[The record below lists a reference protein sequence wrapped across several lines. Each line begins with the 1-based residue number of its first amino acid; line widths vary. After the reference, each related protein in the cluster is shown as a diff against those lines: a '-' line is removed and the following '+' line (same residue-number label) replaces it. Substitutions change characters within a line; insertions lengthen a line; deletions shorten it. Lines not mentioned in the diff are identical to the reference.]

1 MRLTRFAAVF
11 AVTLT
16 TLSLLPAA
24 AAAQTQQQRRTGET
38 AAPAAAPASAQPVAS
53 TQTAEETRRDLE
65 ELLKQYPPSLPR
77 ILRLDPSLLGN
88 PTYLQPYPALATFLA
103 QHPEIGHNPGYFFAE
118 YEANWGDQRFRMTP
132 QDRSIEMW
140 RNAIESFSIGLI
152 IMAIAGAVLWLIKT
166 LIDQR
171 RWSRLSKIQME
182 VHSKLMDRFSNNE
195 DLLAYIQT
203 PSGKRFLE
211 SAPIPLDSPRAINAP
226 LGRILWSAQAGAVAT
241 VLGMGVIS
249 VSRYTLEEVGSPLA
263 GFGVVIMSLGLGFIV
278 SAVLAYIL
286 TRRFGLVGEP
296 TTPPETR
303 G

>member
-11 AVTLT
+11 ALTLT

-24 AAAQTQQQRRTGET
+24 ATAQAQQRRVGE
-38 AAPAAAPASAQPVAS
+38 AAAPVPAPQPVTAS

-65 ELLKQYPPSLPR
+65 ELLRQYPPSLPH

-88 PTYLQPYPALATFLA
+88 PAYLQPYPALATFLA

-118 YEANWGDQRFRMTP
+118 YESNYGDPRNRLTP
-132 QDRSIEMW
+132 QDRAIEMW
-140 RNAIESFSIGLI
+140 RNAIESFTIGIVML
-152 IMAIAGAVLWLIKT
+152 AIASGLFWLIKT
-166 LIDQR
+166 LIEHR
-171 RWSRLSKIQME
+171 RWTRLSKIQME
-182 VHSKLMDRFSNNE
+182 VHGKLMDRFSNNE

-211 SAPIPLDSPRAINAP
+211 QAPIQLDSPRAINAP

-249 VSRYTLEEVGSPLA
+249 VSRYTLEEVASPMA
-263 GFGVVIMSLGLGFIV
+263 GFGVVIMSLGVGFIV
-278 SAVLAYIL
+278 SALLAYIL
-286 TRRFGLVGEP
+286 TRRFGLLTDP
-296 TTPPETR
+296 NSAPPETR

>member
-1 MRLTRFAAVF
+1 MRLTRFAAAF
-11 AVTLT
+11 ALTLT
-16 TLSLLPAA
+16 TLSLLPPA
-24 AAAQTQQQRRTGET
+24 AAAQQRRAGET
-38 AAPAAAPASAQPVAS
+38 AAPSAPAPVPAAAS

-88 PTYLQPYPALATFLA
+88 PAYLQPYPALATFLA
-103 QHPEIGHNPGYFFAE
+103 QHPEVGHNPGYFFAE
-118 YEANWGDQRFRMTP
+118 YESNYGDPRSRMTA
-132 QDRSIEMW
+132 QDRAIEMW
-140 RNAIESFSIGLI
+140 RNAIESFTIGIVML
-152 IMAIAGAVLWLIKT
+152 AIASGLFWLIKT
-166 LIDQR
+166 LIEHR

-182 VHSKLMDRFSNNE
+182 VHSKLMDRFNNNE

-211 SAPIPLDSPRAINAP
+211 QAPIQLDSPRAINAP

-249 VSRYTLEEVGSPLA
+249 VSRYTLEEVAQPLA
-263 GFGVVIMSLGLGFIV
+263 GFGVVIMSLGVGFIV
-278 SAVLAYIL
+278 SAILAYVL
-286 TRRFGLVGEP
+286 TRRFGLLNDP
-296 TTPPETR
+296 NSAPEAR

>member
-11 AVTLT
+11 ILTLT

-24 AAAQTQQQRRTGET
+24 AAAQTQRRAGET
-38 AAPAAAPASAQPVAS
+38 AAPAPAPAQAVAS

-65 ELLKQYPPSLPR
+65 ELLRQYPPSLPR

-88 PTYLQPYPALATFLA
+88 PAYLQPYPALATFLA
-103 QHPEIGHNPGYFFAE
+103 QHPEVGHNPGYFFAE
-118 YEANWGDQRFRMTP
+118 YDSNWGDPRNRMTP
-132 QDRSIEMW
+132 QDRAIEMW
-140 RNAIESFSIGLI
+140 RNAIEAFTIGIVML
-152 IMAIAGAVLWLIKT
+152 AIASGLFWLIKT
-166 LIDQR
+166 LVEHR
-171 RWSRLSKIQME
+171 RWTRLSKIQLE
-182 VHSKLMDRFSNNE
+182 VHSKLMDRFSSNE

-211 SAPIPLDSPRAINAP
+211 QAPIQLDSPRAINAP

-249 VSRYTLEEVGSPLA
+249 VSRYTLEEVASPLM

-278 SAVLAYIL
+278 SALLAYIL
-286 TRRFGLVGEP
+286 TRRFGLLGDP
-296 TTPPETR
+296 NAAPENR